1 MDAHVGNHIFQHAIQ
16 GMLKDKTVILV
27 THALQYLTHAD
38 NVIVME
44 NGRIAEEGSFD
55 ALLNSN
61 SAFSRFAHEYG
72 VVNAVA
78 QTDEK
83 TQQDD
88 VDEVMYGETET
99 EKSKT
104 EEMNPEMAAGK
115 TYGSSR
121 PLVQKEEQATGSIK
135 LSTWYTFAKAAN
147 GHFTVPAVLLSLTLM
162 SASQSKDP
170 FSCTSTQS
178 EAMMPRWSATDVLL
192 PPVLS
197 QFALTWWQNN
207 NWGLGSNT
215 YIGVYA
221 GLGISSAIFTFLL
234 GLATVWFGTA
244 AARTLHNM
252 ALKQV
257 IQAPM
262 TYFDQTPLGRIMN
275 RFSKDTDNL
284 DSRLNDSLRMA
295 LATVA
300 QSAYR
305 AVQHSCL
312 SSSPR
317 PPQSCQC

>member
-27 THALQYLTHAD
+27 THALQYLAHAD

-83 TQQDD
+83 AQQDE
-88 VDEVMYGETET
+88 VDEVMDEETET

-104 EEMNPEMAAGK
+104 EEINPEMAAGK

-147 GHFTVPAVLLSLTLM
+147 GLFTVPAVLLSLTLM
-162 SASQSKDP
+162 SASQSKRP
-170 FSCTSTQS
+170 FLMHFPHRS
-178 EAMMPRWSATDVLL
+178 EAMM
-192 PPVLS
+192 
-197 QFALTWWQNN
+197 Q
-207 NWGLGSNT
+207 
-215 YIGVYA
+215 
-221 GLGISSAIFTFLL
+221 
-234 GLATVWFGTA
+234 
-244 AARTLHNM
+244 
-252 ALKQV
+252 
-257 IQAPM
+257 
-262 TYFDQTPLGRIMN
+262 
-275 RFSKDTDNL
+275 
-284 DSRLNDSLRMA
+284 SLVRN
-295 LATVA
+295 
-300 QSAYR
+300 
-305 AVQHSCL
+305 
-312 SSSPR
+312 
-317 PPQSCQC
+317 